1 MSMRNVLLSILIKL
15 GLNLVGLTQTNW
27 TLHKKEAAYT
37 IWLKDVPNEKI
48 KQFKLEAIIKG
59 NFEDIHNIMKDVE
72 KMHLWYD
79 KVKNVKLLKKINENE
94 AIYLLAYDL
103 PFPFEDRIATIKGIM
118 NYNPKLGTLTVNTA
132 YFPYTLSKDKN
143 ASLLIK
149 KISSSWEIKKL
160 SDGQLNIVHS
170 GYMDPGGNIP
180 SWVVNESIT
189 SGPVETLKGLKK
201 RLLAYK

>member
-1 MSMRNVLLSILIKL
+1 MFFNFASYA
-15 GLNLVGLTQTNW
+15 QTNW
-27 TLHKKEAAYT
+27 TLHKKDGAYM

-59 NFEDIHNIMKDVE
+59 NFEDVHNIMKDVE

-79 KVKNVKLLKKINENE
+79 KVKSVKLLKKINENE

-103 PFPFEDRIATIKGIM
+103 PFPFEDRIATIKGVM

-132 YFPYTLSKDKN
+132 YFPYPLSKDKN
-143 ASLLIK
+143 ESLLITI
-149 KISSSWEIKKL
+149 ISSSWEIKKL

>member
-1 MSMRNVLLSILIKL
+1 MKRLILIVLRFFFELPVLIFHLKHIKK
-15 GLNLVGLTQTNW
+15 
-27 TLHKKEAAYT
+27 HKDT
-37 IWLKDVPNEKI
+37 I
-48 KQFKLEAIIKG
+48 
-59 NFEDIHNIMKDVE
+59 
-72 KMHLWYD
+72 
-79 KVKNVKLLKKINENE
+79 
-94 AIYLLAYDL
+94 
-103 PFPFEDRIATIKGIM
+103 PFEDRIATIKGIM